1 MLITFNKPK
10 QRHVKRYV
18 NFYNK
23 MYLKLRLSLHL
34 KVNNIY
40 KKVSILNKPY
50 CKIQHFIITK
60 HDIIIVKK
68 VRGYNYEKLYFY

>member
-1 MLITFNKPK
+1 MF
-10 QRHVKRYV
+10 
-18 NFYNK
+18 
-23 MYLKLRLSLHL
+23 LKLRLSLPL
-34 KVNNIY
+34 KANNIY
-40 KKVSILNKPY
+40 KKASILNKPY